1 MITPARKRTL
11 TLLTN
16 PFILAAIPTIVLLF
30 SIPVINQPFILDVA
44 STARIAE
51 NHYLSY
57 HDLDSD
63 GNSEKIDAFDYPN
76 GSGITISGNGR
87 IFNQWNIGGTFRFS
101 GKVTLSIP
109 ADCNGD
115 GIKELY
121 LFSVN
126 GDSILLHSVPDP
138 SDPAFGVSNR
148 LIDVAGRGRNMPD
161 PRIVEAEPQDLDGD
175 GKSEL
180 LFGVSSGFSKYP
192 RKIYAYYPAKDS
204 LVSSPQL
211 GGFILGIIQKDINND
226 GFSELMP
233 VNYASGNIDPSEMEY
248 HDNSAWLTVL
258 DRNLEFLFEP
268 KEYTGNLTLVAPMII
283 DSPGNQSYDF
293 LVSAPEKDSLA
304 SLLSFNTSGETSN
317 RAVIGAIPYS
327 GFITASGKKEPVYA
341 VLERDRGIVL
351 FNREGK
357 YLKEIGMEGSPSVIQ
372 SDIDL
377 DGSLEIVVSNFETSK
392 VYVYRA
398 GLRQPAVADLGR
410 DFGGEVLF
418 SVRRAQNEAPRIYLQ
433 TGTSQFRI
441 EYRRNPLFFV
451 SFVLYPL
458 IYAAF
463 IAFVLFIQGAQ
474 KRVLT
479 RREEQRKRISE
490 LQLSLIGNQLDPHFT
505 LNALNSVL
513 HFVEQSDKEKL
524 RSSLQSFSGLYR
536 DMLLSAGKPRRT
548 LDEEIKFCLEYL
560 ALEKMRFG
568 ERFNY
573 SVSLPPEI
581 NPDLPVP
588 KFVIQL
594 FAENSVKHGIATMES
609 GGILE
614 IIVRGTERV
623 LTVDIR
629 DNGIGRA
636 RAAGEHAVSTGK
648 GMKLMTELFDLCNRY
663 YEDKYSFSV
672 TDLSDGEGRPAGT
685 VVTVSIRYRNQDVI
699 IT

>member
-1 MITPARKRTL
+1 MVTPARKRTL

-16 PFILAAIPTIVLLF
+16 PFILAAIPTLALLF
-30 SIPVINQPFILDVA
+30 SIPVINQPYILDLA

-57 HDLDSD
+57 HDLDGD

-76 GSGITISGNGR
+76 GSGITISENGR
-87 IFNQWNIGGTFRFS
+87 ILNQWNIEGTFGFS
-101 GKVTLSIP
+101 GKVTLNIP

-115 GIKELY
+115 GIRELY
-121 LFSVN
+121 LFSIN

-138 SDPAFGVSNR
+138 TDPGFGVSNR
-148 LIDVAGRGRNMPD
+148 LIDVAGRGRNAPD
-161 PRIVEAEPQDLDGD
+161 PLIVKAEPQDLDGD
-175 GKSEL
+175 GKEEL
-180 LFGVSSGFSKYP
+180 LFGITSGFSKYP
-192 RKIYAYYPAKDS
+192 RKIYAYYPARDS

-226 GFSELMP
+226 GFRELMP
-233 VNYASGNIDPSEMEY
+233 LNYASGNIDPSEMKY

-268 KEYTGNLTLVAPMII
+268 KEYKGNLALVVPMISE
-283 DSPGNQSYDF
+283 SPGNQKPDF
-293 LVSAPEKDSLA
+293 LVSSLEKDSLA
-304 SLLSFNTSGETSN
+304 SLLSFDVSGETSN
-317 RAVIGAIPYS
+317 RAVIGVIPYS
-327 GFITASGKKEPVYA
+327 GFVTVNGKKEPVYA

-357 YLKEIGMEGSPSVIQ
+357 YLKEFGMEGSPSVIQ

-377 DGSLEIVVSNFETSK
+377 DGSREVIVTSYETGK
-392 VYVYRA
+392 VYIYRA
-398 GLRQPAVADLGR
+398 GLRKPAVADLGR
-410 DFGGEVLF
+410 DFVGEILF
-418 SVRRAQNEAPRIYLQ
+418 SVRRARNEAPRIYLQ
-433 TGTSQFRI
+433 TGTSQFWI
-441 EYRRNPLFFV
+441 EYRRNPLSTL
-451 SFVLYPL
+451 SFVLHPL

-463 IAFVLFIQGAQ
+463 IAFVLLIQGAQ

-513 HFVEQSDKEKL
+513 YFAEQSDREKL
-524 RSSLQSFSGLYR
+524 RSSLRSFSGLYR

-548 LDEEIKFCLEYL
+548 LGEEIEFCREYL
-560 ALEKMRFG
+560 SLEKMRFG

-573 SVSLPPEI
+573 SVLLPPEI

-594 FAENSVKHGIATMES
+594 FAENAVKHGISTLES

-614 IIVRGTERV
+614 ITVSGSERV
-623 LTVDIR
+623 LTVDIK
-629 DNGIGRA
+629 DNGIGRT
-636 RAAGEHAVSTGK
+636 RAAEERTGSTGK

-663 YEDKYSFSV
+663 YEDKFSFSV
-672 TDLSDGEGRPAGT
+672 TDLSDGNGLPAGT
-685 VVTVSIRYRNQDVI
+685 LVTVTIRYRHEPVI
-699 IT
+699 TS

>member
-1 MITPARKRTL
+1 MVTPARKRTL

-16 PFILAAIPTIVLLF
+16 PFILAAIPTLALLF
-30 SIPVINQPFILDVA
+30 SIPVINQPYILDLA

-57 HDLDSD
+57 HDLDGD

-76 GSGITISGNGR
+76 GSGITISENGR
-87 IFNQWNIGGTFRFS
+87 ILNQWNIEGTFGFS
-101 GKVTLSIP
+101 GKVTLNIP

-115 GIKELY
+115 GIRELY
-121 LFSVN
+121 LFSIN
-126 GDSILLHSVPDP
+126 GVSILLHSVPDP
-138 SDPAFGVSNR
+138 TDPGFGVSNR
-148 LIDVAGRGRNMPD
+148 LIDVAGRGRNAPD
-161 PRIVEAEPQDLDGD
+161 PLIVKAEPQDLDGD
-175 GKSEL
+175 GKEEL
-180 LFGVSSGFSKYP
+180 LFGITSGFSKYP
-192 RKIYAYYPAKDS
+192 RKIYAYYPARDS

-226 GFSELMP
+226 GFRELMP
-233 VNYASGNIDPSEMEY
+233 LNYASGNIDPSEMKY
-248 HDNSAWLTVL
+248 HDISAWLTVL

-268 KEYTGNLTLVAPMII
+268 KEYKGNLALVVPMIS
-283 DSPGNQSYDF
+283 DSPGNQKPDF
-293 LVSAPEKDSLA
+293 LVSSLEKDSLA
-304 SLLSFNTSGETSN
+304 SLLSFDVSGETSN
-317 RAVIGAIPYS
+317 RAVIGVIPYS
-327 GFITASGKKEPVYA
+327 GFVTVNGKKEPVYA

-357 YLKEIGMEGSPSVIQ
+357 YLKEFGMEGSPTVIQ

-377 DGSLEIVVSNFETSK
+377 DGSQEIVVSSYETGK
-392 VYVYRA
+392 VYVFRA
-398 GLRQPAVADLGR
+398 GLRKPAVADLGR
-410 DFGGEVLF
+410 DFGGELLF
-418 SVRRAQNEAPRIYLQ
+418 SVIKARNEAPRIYLQ

-441 EYRRNPLFFV
+441 EYRRNPLYFL
-451 SFVLYPL
+451 SFVLHPL

-463 IAFVLFIQGAQ
+463 IAFVLLIQGAQ

-479 RREEQRKRISE
+479 RREEQRRRISE

-513 HFVEQSDKEKL
+513 HLVEQSDREKL
-524 RSSLQSFSGLYR
+524 RSSLQTFSGLYR

-548 LDEEIKFCLEYL
+548 LAEEIEFCREYL

-568 ERFNY
+568 ERFDY
-573 SVSLPPEI
+573 SVVLPEEI
-581 NPDLPVP
+581 NTELPLP

-594 FAENSVKHGIATMES
+594 FAENSVKHGIASRES

-614 IIVRGTERV
+614 ITVRAEERV
-623 LTVDIR
+623 LTIDIR

-636 RAAGEHAVSTGK
+636 RSAGEHTGTTGK

-663 YEDKYSFSV
+663 YEDKHSFTV
-672 TDLSDGEGRPAGT
+672 TDLSDGDGQPAGT
-685 VVTVSIRYRNQDVI
+685 QVTVSIRYRNQDVI